1 MSCVFAAKNQNEKS
15 LHTLSLV
22 DKDPAVVV
30 VVAIPVGQE
39 VDVEAVDPRAGAQV
53 GAGRPPEVPGV
64 DGACEDVLGLHPD
77 GHHPGPARGR
87 HARREHRLHPGPA
100 QLVGLRV
107 RAGHRGELEQ
117 NESRDC

>member
-1 MSCVFAAKNQNEKS
+1 MPYF
-15 LHTLSLV
+15 V
-22 DKDPAVVV
+22 DEDPAEVVTV
-30 VVAIPVGQE
+30 PVGKE
-39 VDVEAVDPRAGAQV
+39 VDVEGGGPGAGAQV

-87 HARREHRLHPGPA
+87 HRRGEHRLHPGLA

-107 RAGHRGELEQ
+107 RAGRRGEHVISVVSICFTCHKELK
-117 NESRDC
+117 NESQMLI